1 MVDSL
6 IRYRHLKNDN
16 KEYLRNRNEYD
27 VKPVELN
34 ILSTGRKISNMIFN
48 LSLYQSEMLSVN
60 REAANFLLYFVDEY
74 GEKISD
80 EVRIIADKNTDNEQ
94 DRVFN
99 VTFNLKAGKYD
110 NKKTYKL
117 VIYEELGHIFQK
129 KIEFAIDIPCATG
142 EYDFFS

>member
-1 MVDSL
+1 MVVPL
-6 IRYRHLKNDN
+6 IRYRHLRNDN
-16 KEYLRNRNEYD
+16 KEYQRNRSKYD

-48 LSLYQSEMLSVN
+48 LSFYQSEMLSVN

-74 GEKISD
+74 GEKVSD
-80 EVRIIADKNTDNEQ
+80 EVRIIADKNTENEQ

-110 NKKTYKL
+110 NKKTYNL
-117 VIYEELGHIFQK
+117 VIYEESGQILPK
-129 KIEFAIDIPCATG
+129 KIEFAIDIPFATG